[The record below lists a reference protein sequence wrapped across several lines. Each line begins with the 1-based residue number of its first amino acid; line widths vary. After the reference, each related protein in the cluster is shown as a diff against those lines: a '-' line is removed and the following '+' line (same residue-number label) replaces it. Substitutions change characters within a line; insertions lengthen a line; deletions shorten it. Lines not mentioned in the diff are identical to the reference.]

1 MSPFKVSVGGV
12 LGSPAPSNTL
22 QLVTQLMQT
31 GPGFFFFVVV
41 FLSFSECR
49 LSQALDTEV
58 ILSGF
63 FFLGGGMSCAENLLV
78 SCCYFDDWTLSDG
91 S

>member
-22 QLVTQLMQT
+22 QLVTQLMQN
-31 GPGFFFFVVV
+31 GPRVFFVC
-41 FLSFSECR
+41 FFSLSFSECR

-58 ILSGF
+58 ILSG